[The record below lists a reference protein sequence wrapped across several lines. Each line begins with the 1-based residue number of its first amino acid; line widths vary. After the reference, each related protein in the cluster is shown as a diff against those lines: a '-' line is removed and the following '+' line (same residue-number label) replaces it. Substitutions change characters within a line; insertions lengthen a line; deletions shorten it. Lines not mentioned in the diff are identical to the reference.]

1 MPGKEV
7 DMWLVYLQWV
17 IGNQMEPCA
26 IAESEEA
33 ARSYINKQ
41 MEGKQYSGLGV
52 YKIKELPLVK

>member
-1 MPGKEV
+1 
-7 DMWLVYLQWV
+7 MWLVYLQWV